1 MYNEGMKQ
9 VKFYTKLNCST
20 CDIAYQ
26 MLVTVALDIPLEI
39 DILDI
44 THPHNG
50 LEAAYAELIPV
61 IAVAALEHQLVW
73 PFSLDDIKAY
83 LSH

>member
-1 MYNEGMKQ
+1 MKQ
-9 VKFYTKLNCST
+9 VKFYTKLNCSA
-20 CDIAYQ
+20 CDTAYQ
-26 MLVTVALDIPLEI
+26 MLVIVALYIPLEI

-61 IAVAALEHQLVW
+61 IAVTDLKQELVW

>member
-1 MYNEGMKQ
+1 MKQ

-50 LEAAYAELIPV
+50 LETAYAELIPV
-61 IAVAALEHQLVW
+61 IAATHLEQELVW
-73 PFSLDDIKAY
+73 PFSFDDIQAY
-83 LSH
+83 LNH